1 MTFDLFQSVNGV
13 GIPCPTDRLMATID
27 CQKIRDRVAAVR
39 AAVAAGQKDEASR
52 LKKRL
57 PAVTWQAHFE
67 DGKRRNESALHSGLY
82 MLDIDGVEDV
92 EHVCEQIMETA
103 TEQCLLDQ
111 LVAVHIS
118 PSGRGIRVVAVCT
131 DPARDT
137 IEKNQAWLA
146 ERLGILSYDA
156 ACKDFARLAFLVH
169 YDDFKYLNLDLLKQE
184 PTVRLNNNVFNPD
197 SLPPSWSEAPLL
209 CRDKSRVV
217 ASNSDIQSLL
227 PQGGGDEAG
236 ENDNAVTRANPG
248 SPSLGGGGGRPPQ
261 SRQFNEE
268 QMHFC
273 FHGMLISDI
282 AQRYLDYFG
291 RPMEG
296 ERNTYYYNMCVNFRY
311 ITDHNVGILLAQLP
325 DLGLS
330 ITERQRVVESACKS
344 RRGGRIPYTF
354 WKFLESLGLV
364 TSLKNAGLATTEEE
378 QEEQLDS
385 MEKKKPTAVDMPMLF
400 REICRS
406 VPLEFRWPM
415 TAALLPILGTLGSR
429 IRARYIDGKM
439 HSPTFHSVII
449 APASSGKSIFG
460 DIYHLLT
467 EQLKRRDDVEWE
479 REKLYKMEL
488 RRKKNAKEL
497 PENPHI
503 RLRLLNPSI
512 SVPMLLQRQQDADGL
527 HQLTFTPE
535 VDTLAKTNK
544 GKAGM
549 DKNDMYR
556 QAWDNDWYGQ
566 DYMMTDTFSGNV
578 QLFQNFLLTGTPA
591 QVRNFY
597 GDPENGLVSR
607 VMFAHIEGQ
616 EFARMPKF
624 RELTAR
630 AKETIDRCIQ
640 RLLDS
645 CYKTLDNGKETILAE
660 KDITEKMTFMYKPLE
675 DWLEKKRLEAL
686 MEADKSKDNFRKRAA
701 VKAFRA
707 AMLAV
712 EIYVSPSKYQQAMI
726 VQWAIDLADKDLK
739 EHIDMYADKFNED
752 QAPVEFTIANIL
764 RSLDDHFT
772 MNDVIVAMKRA
783 GRKSQASGIV
793 SGWKTSGLVVKTGKG
808 QYQKTALGKEQ

>member
-92 EHVCEQIMETA
+92 EHVCEQILETA
-103 TEQCLLDQ
+103 TEQCLMNEI
-111 LVAVHIS
+111 VAVHIS

-131 DPARDT
+131 DPQRDT

-146 ERLGILSYDA
+146 ERLGILAYDA

-169 YDDFKYLNLDLLKQE
+169 YDDFKYLNLELLKQE

-197 SLPPSWSEAPLL
+197 SLPPAP
-209 CRDKSRVV
+209 S
-217 ASNSDIQSLL
+217 
-227 PQGGGDEAG
+227 QGGGDEAG
-236 ENDNAVTRANPG
+236 ENNNAVTGANPG

-261 SRQFNEE
+261 SRQFIEE

-273 FHGMLISDI
+273 YHGMLISDI
-282 AQRYLDYFG
+282 AQKYLDYYG

-296 ERNTYYYNMCVNFRY
+296 ERNNYYYTMCVNFRH
-311 ITDHNVGILLAQLP
+311 ITDYNVGIMLAQLP
-325 DLGLS
+325 DVGLP
-330 ITERQRVVESACKS
+330 IGDRQSTAESACK
-344 RRGGRIPYTF
+344 RTRGGRIPYSF
-354 WKFLESLGLV
+354 WKFLEGLGLV
-364 TSLKNAGLATTEEE
+364 SRVDAKLQAEKAEDEEAKVD
-378 QEEQLDS
+378 QLGA
-385 MEKKKPTAVDMPMLF
+385 EHETMPAMPPIF
-400 REICRS
+400 RQYCDL
-406 VPLEFRWPM
+406 VPAEFKWPM
-415 TAALLPILGTLGSR
+415 TCALLPILGTVGTRL
-429 IRARYIDGKM
+429 RAHYLDGAV

-449 APASSGKSIFG
+449 APASSGKSIFSRVF
-460 DIYHLLT
+460 HELT
-467 EQLKRRDDVEWE
+467 VGFRQRDELEWE

-503 RLRLLNPSI
+503 TLRLLNPSI

-556 QAWDNDWYGQ
+556 QAWDNDFYGQ
-566 DYMMTDTFSGNV
+566 DYMMAETFSGNV

-607 VMFAHIEGQ
+607 VLFAHIEGQ

-624 RELTAR
+624 KQLSIR
-630 AKETIDRCIQ
+630 AKEQVDKAMQ
-640 RLLDS
+640 RLMDT
-645 CYKTLDNGKETILAE
+645 CYKTMNDGKEVILPVM
-660 KDITEKMTFMYKPLE
+660 DITDRLDPI
-675 DWLEKKRLEAL
+675 KKRLEQWL
-686 MEADKSKDNFRKRAA
+686 EQKRMEALTEANLAKDSFRKRAA
-701 VKAFRA
+701 VSAFRA
-707 AMLAV
+707 GMVAVMLYSRP
-712 EIYVSPSKYQQAMI
+712 EKDTLTRICN
-726 VQWAIDLADKDLK
+726 WAEWIADKSLQ
-739 EHIDMYADKFNED
+739 EHVEMYGELFEKPEPTQGMKIDNL
-752 QAPVEFTIANIL
+752 L
-764 RSLDDHFT
+764 RTLNDSFT
-772 MNDVIVAMKRA
+772 MNDAIVALKKA
-783 GRKSQASGIV
+783 GRKSQPSSIV
-793 SGWKTSGLVVKTGKG
+793 SLWKKSGLIAKTGKG
-808 QYQKTALGKEQ
+808 QYTKTALGKEV

>member
-82 MLDIDGVEDV
+82 MLDVDGVEDV
-92 EHVCEQIMETA
+92 EALCTQILDNAREQGILEQIA
-103 TEQCLLDQ
+103 
-111 LVAVHIS
+111 AVHIS

-146 ERLGILSYDA
+146 ERLGILAYDA

-184 PTVRLNNNVFNPD
+184 PTVRLNNP

-236 ENDNAVTRANPG
+236 GSENAVLRAKES
-248 SPSLGGGGGRPPQ
+248 SPSLGGGGGRL
-261 SRQFNEE
+261 RLFTEE
-268 QMHFC
+268 QMQFC
-273 FHGMLISDI
+273 YHGMLISDI
-282 AQRYLDYFG
+282 AQKYLDYYG

-296 ERNTYYYNMCVNFRY
+296 ERNNYYFNMCLNFRY
-311 ITDHNVGILLAQLP
+311 ITDYNVGIMLAQLP
-325 DLGLS
+325 DVGLP
-330 ITERQRVVESACKS
+330 IGDRQSTAESACK
-344 RRGGRIPYTF
+344 RTRGGCIPYSF
-354 WKFLESLGLV
+354 WKFLEGLGLV
-364 TSLKNAGLATTEEE
+364 SRVDARQQAEKAEDEEARMDKLDTSCPGF
-378 QEEQLDS
+378 
-385 MEKKKPTAVDMPMLF
+385 PPMPPIF
-400 REICRS
+400 RQYCDL
-406 VPLEFRWPM
+406 VPAEFKWPM
-415 TAALLPILGTLGSR
+415 TAALLPILGTFGTRL
-429 IRARYIDGKM
+429 RASYLDGGIQ
-439 HSPTFHSVII
+439 SPTFHSVII
-449 APASSGKSIFG
+449 APASSGKSIFSRVF
-460 DIYHLLT
+460 HELT
-467 EQLKRRDDVEWE
+467 EEFRKRDELEWE

-503 RLRLLNPSI
+503 TLRLLNPSI

-556 QAWDNDWYGQ
+556 QGWDNDWYGQ
-566 DYMMTDTFSGNV
+566 DYMMADTFSGNV

-607 VMFAHIEGQ
+607 VIFAHITGQ
-616 EFARMPKF
+616 DFARMPKF
-624 RELTAR
+624 KEMTAA
-630 AKETIDRCIQ
+630 AKASVDKSLQ
-640 RLLDS
+640 RLLDT
-645 CYKTLDNGKETILAE
+645 CYSVQDNGKEVVLPV
-660 KDITEKMTFMYKPLE
+660 KDITERLSFITPTIE
-675 DWLEKKRLEAL
+675 EWLERKRVEAL
-686 MEADKSKDNFRKRAA
+686 TEANLAKDRFRKRAA
-701 VKAFRA
+701 VNGFRA
-707 AMLAV
+707 AMLATMLWGRFD
-712 EIYVSPSKYQQAMI
+712 KHAI
-726 VQWAIDLADKDLK
+726 VKARAWVTWIMDNTLG
-739 EHIDMYADKFNED
+739 EHIDMYTDAIEQPEVAQGMKIENLLHTLD
-752 QAPVEFTIANIL
+752 PV
-764 RSLDDHFT
+764 FT
-772 MNDVIVAMKRA
+772 MNDVVVTLKKA
-783 GRKSQASGIV
+783 GRMTPASKIV
-793 SGWKTSGLVVKTGKG
+793 CMWKKSGLIVKTGKG
-808 QYQKTALGKEQ
+808 QYTKTALGKEV

>member
-13 GIPCPTDRLMATID
+13 GIPCPTDCLMATID

-82 MLDIDGVEDV
+82 MLDVDGVEDV
-92 EHVCEQIMETA
+92 EHVCEQIIETA
-103 TEQCLLDQ
+103 TEQYLMNEI
-111 LVAVHIS
+111 VAVHIS

-146 ERLGILSYDA
+146 EKLGILSYDA

-169 YDDFKYLNLDLLKQE
+169 YDDFKYLNLELLKQE
-184 PTVRLNNNVFNPD
+184 PPVRLNNP
-197 SLPPSWSEAPLL
+197 SLPPAP
-209 CRDKSRVV
+209 S
-217 ASNSDIQSLL
+217 
-227 PQGGGDEAG
+227 QGGGDEAG
-236 ENDNAVTRANPG
+236 ENDNAVLRAKES

-261 SRQFNEE
+261 SRQFTEE
-268 QMHFC
+268 QMQFMY
-273 FHGMLISDI
+273 HGMLISDI

-311 ITDHNVGILLAQLP
+311 ITDHNVGIMLAQLP
-325 DLGLS
+325 DVGLS
-330 ITERQRVVESACKS
+330 ITERQSVVQSACKKT
-344 RRGGRIPYTF
+344 RGGRIPYTF
-354 WKFLESLGLV
+354 WKFLEGLGLV
-364 TSLKNAGLATTEEE
+364 TSVAKGQQTAKAEDEEAKEE
-378 QEEQLDS
+378 QQEAKPEEF
-385 MEKKKPTAVDMPMLF
+385 PPMPPIF
-400 REICRS
+400 RQYCDL
-406 VPLEFRWPM
+406 VPNEFKWPM
-415 TAALLPILGTLGSR
+415 TCALLPILGTVGTRL
-429 IRARYIDGKM
+429 RAAYLDGAV

-449 APASSGKSIFG
+449 APASSGKSIFSRVF
-460 DIYHLLT
+460 HELT
-467 EQLKRRDDVEWE
+467 EGFRQRDELEWE

-503 RLRLLNPSI
+503 TLRLLNPSI

-566 DYMMTDTFSGNV
+566 DYMMAETFSGNV

-607 VMFAHIEGQ
+607 VLFAHIEGQ
-616 EFARMPKF
+616 EFAKMPKF
-624 RELTAR
+624 RELSAQS
-630 AKETIDRCIQ
+630 KEKVDKAMQ
-640 RLLDS
+640 RLMDT
-645 CYKTLDNGKETILAE
+645 CYKTMDDGKEVIMPVT
-660 KDITEKMTFMYKPLE
+660 DITSKMELIRGRLE
-675 DWLEKKRLEAL
+675 QWLERKRMEAL
-686 MEADKSKDNFRKRAA
+686 TEANLAKDSFRKRAA
-701 VKAFRA
+701 VTSYRA
-707 AMLAV
+707 AMVAV
-712 EIYVSPSKYQQAMI
+712 MLYAKYDRFIGNRIAN
-726 VQWAIDLADKDLK
+726 WAEWIADKSLQ
-739 EHIDMYADKFNED
+739 EHVEMYGEQFEKPQPTANMKIDNL
-752 QAPVEFTIANIL
+752 L
-764 RSLDDHFT
+764 RTLDNCFT
-772 MNDVIVAMKRA
+772 MNDLIVTLKKANRM
-783 GRKSQASGIV
+783 SPASKIV
-793 SGWKTSGLVVKTGKG
+793 SMWKKSGLITKTGKG
-808 QYQKTALGKEQ
+808 QYTKTALGKEV

>member
-13 GIPCPTDRLMATID
+13 GIPCPTDCLMATID
-27 CQKIRDRVAAVR
+27 SQKIRDRVAAVR

-67 DGKRRNESALHSGLY
+67 DGRRRNESALHSGLY
-82 MLDIDGVEDV
+82 MLDVDGVEDV

-111 LVAVHIS
+111 LAAVHVS
-118 PSGRGIRVVAVCT
+118 PSGRGIRVVAVCS

-137 IEKNQAWLA
+137 IAKNQAWLA

-169 YDDFKYLNLDLLKQE
+169 YDDFKYLNLDLLASDRG
-184 PTVRLNNNVFNPD
+184 VRLNNPAFSP
-197 SLPPSWSEAPLL
+197 EA
-209 CRDKSRVV
+209 V
-217 ASNSDIQSLL
+217 AVEQ
-227 PQGGGDEAG
+227 QQVKA
-236 ENDNAVTRANPG
+236 A
-248 SPSLGGGGGRPPQ
+248 Q
-261 SRQFNEE
+261 QRQFTDE
-268 QMHFC
+268 QMHFMY
-273 FHGMLISDI
+273 HGMLISDI

-311 ITDHNVGILLAQLP
+311 ITDLNVGILLAQLP

-330 ITERQRVVESACKS
+330 ITERQHVVQNACKKT
-344 RRGGRIPYTF
+344 RGGRIPYTF
-354 WKFLESLGLV
+354 WKFLEGLGLV
-364 TSLKNAGLATTEEE
+364 TSMAKGQQEAKAEDEEAKVEAQAAGRPATPAMPPVFRQYCDLVPEEF
-378 QEEQLDS
+378 
-385 MEKKKPTAVDMPMLF
+385 K
-400 REICRS
+400 
-406 VPLEFRWPM
+406 WPM
-415 TAALLPILGTLGSR
+415 TCALLPILGTVGTRL
-429 IRARYIDGKM
+429 RAHYLDGAV
-439 HSPTFHSVII
+439 HSPTFHTVII
-449 APASSGKSIFG
+449 APASSGKSIFSRV
-460 DIYHLLT
+460 YQELT
-467 EQLKRRDDVEWE
+467 ADFRKRDELEWE

-503 RLRLLNPSI
+503 TLRLLNPSI

-566 DYMMTDTFSGNV
+566 DYMMAETFSGNV

-591 QVRNFY
+591 QVQNFY

-607 VMFAHIEGQ
+607 VLFAHIAGQ

-624 RELTAR
+624 
-630 AKETIDRCIQ
+630 KEMAAGSSTLVKKALR
-640 RLLDS
+640 RLMDT
-645 CYKTLDNGKETILAE
+645 CYHTLDNGKEVVLPV
-660 KDITEKMTFMYKPLE
+660 KDVTSKMAFVKEALE
-675 DWLEKKRLEAL
+675 AWLEKKRVEAL
-686 MEADKSKDNFRKRAA
+686 TEANLTKDSFRKRAA
-701 VKAFRA
+701 VTAFRA
-707 AMLAV
+707 GMVAISLYAQMNQRTMDIIREWVLWIADMSLQEHV
-712 EIYVSPSKYQQAMI
+712 E
-726 VQWAIDLADKDLK
+726 
-739 EHIDMYADKFNED
+739 MYADTFEKPQPTQGMKIENLLKTLE
-752 QAPVEFTIANIL
+752 ET
-764 RSLDDHFT
+764 FT
-772 MNDVIVAMKRA
+772 MNDVIVTLKKA
-783 GRKSQASGIV
+783 GRMTPASNIV
-793 SGWKTSGLVVKTGKG
+793 SKWKQSGLIVKTGKG
-808 QYQKTALGKEQ
+808 QYAKTSLGKEV

>member
-13 GIPCPTDRLMATID
+13 GIPCPTDCLMATID

-92 EHVCEQIMETA
+92 EHVCEQILETA
-103 TEQCLLDQ
+103 TEQCLMNEI
-111 LVAVHIS
+111 VAVHIS

-146 ERLGILSYDA
+146 ERLGILAYDA

-169 YDDFKYLNLDLLKQE
+169 YDDFKYLNLELLKQE
-184 PTVRLNNNVFNPD
+184 PTVRLNNP
-197 SLPPSWSEAPLL
+197 SLPPAP
-209 CRDKSRVV
+209 S
-217 ASNSDIQSLL
+217 
-227 PQGGGDEAG
+227 QGGGDEAG
-236 ENDNAVTRANPG
+236 ENDNAVLRAKES
-248 SPSLGGGGGRPPQ
+248 SPSLGGGGGRLRLFP
-261 SRQFNEE
+261 EE
-268 QMHFC
+268 TLKFC
-273 FHGMLISDI
+273 YHGMLISDI
-282 AQRYLDYFG
+282 AQKYLDYFG

-311 ITDHNVGILLAQLP
+311 ITDHNVGIMLAQLP
-325 DLGLS
+325 DVGLS
-330 ITERQRVVESACKS
+330 ITERQQVVQSACKKS
-344 RRGGRIPYTF
+344 RGGRIPYTF
-354 WKFLESLGLV
+354 WKFLEGLGLV
-364 TSLKNAGLATTEEE
+364 TSVTSGQQAAKAEDEEAKVE
-378 QEEQLDS
+378 QEAKPEDFPS
-385 MEKKKPTAVDMPMLF
+385 MPPVF
-400 REICRS
+400 RQYCEL
-406 VPLEFRWPM
+406 VPNEFKWPM
-415 TAALLPILGTLGSR
+415 TCALLPILGTVGTRL
-429 IRARYIDGKM
+429 RAVYLDGAV

-449 APASSGKSIFG
+449 APASSGKSIFSRVF
-460 DIYHLLT
+460 HELT
-467 EQLKRRDDVEWE
+467 EGFRRRDELEWE

-503 RLRLLNPSI
+503 TLRLLNPSI
-512 SVPMLLQRQQDADGL
+512 SVPMLLQRQQDAEGL

-566 DYMMTDTFSGNV
+566 DYMMAETFSGNV

-591 QVRNFY
+591 QVQAFY

-607 VMFAHIEGQ
+607 VLFAHIEGQ
-616 EFARMPKF
+616 EFARMPQFK
-624 RELTAR
+624 ELGSK
-630 AKETIDRCIQ
+630 AKEAVGKAMQ
-640 RLLDS
+640 RLMDT
-645 CYKTLDNGKETILAE
+645 CYKTVDNGKEVILPVTDVSDRLAF
-660 KDITEKMTFMYKPLE
+660 IRQRLE
-675 DWLEKKRLEAL
+675 SWLERKRMEAL
-686 MEADKSKDNFRKRAA
+686 TEANLAKDSFRKRAA
-701 VKAFRA
+701 VTAYRA
-707 AMLAV
+707 AMVAV
-712 EIYVSPSKYQQAMI
+712 MLYAHTDKYVCHRIAN
-726 VQWAIDLADKDLK
+726 WAEWIADKSLQ
-739 EHIDMYADKFNED
+739 EHVDMYGEHFEKPQPSQDMKIVNL
-752 QAPVEFTIANIL
+752 L
-764 RSLDDHFT
+764 RTLDVSFT
-772 MNDVIVAMKRA
+772 MNDVIVALKKA
-783 GRKSQASGIV
+783 GRTSQPSSIV
-793 SGWKTSGLVVKTGKG
+793 SKWKQNGFIAKTGKG
-808 QYQKTALGKEQ
+808 QYTKTALGKEV

>member
-103 TEQCLLDQ
+103 TEQCLMNEI
-111 LVAVHIS
+111 VAVHIS

-146 ERLGILSYDA
+146 ERLGILAYDA

-169 YDDFKYLNLDLLKQE
+169 YDDFKYLNLELLKQE
-184 PTVRLNNNVFNPD
+184 PTVRLNNSAF
-197 SLPPSWSEAPLL
+197 SAES
-209 CRDKSRVV
+209 V
-217 ASNSDIQSLL
+217 AVEQE
-227 PQGGGDEAG
+227 QVKTA
-236 ENDNAVTRANPG
+236 
-248 SPSLGGGGGRPPQ
+248 Q
-261 SRQFNEE
+261 QRQFTDE
-268 QMHFC
+268 QMQFC
-273 FHGMLISDI
+273 YHGMLISDI
-282 AQRYLDYFG
+282 AQKYLDYFG

-311 ITDHNVGILLAQLP
+311 ITDHNVGIMLAQLP
-325 DLGLS
+325 DVGLS
-330 ITERQRVVESACKS
+330 ITERQSVVQSACKKT
-344 RRGGRIPYTF
+344 RGGRIPYTF
-354 WKFLESLGLV
+354 WKFLEGLGLV
-364 TSLKNAGLATTEEE
+364 TSVANGQQAAKAEDEEAKVE
-378 QEEQLDS
+378 QEA
-385 MEKKKPTAVDMPMLF
+385 KPEDFPTMPPVF
-400 REICRS
+400 RQYCDL
-406 VPLEFRWPM
+406 VPNEFKWPM
-415 TAALLPILGTLGSR
+415 TCALLPILGTVGTR
-429 IRARYIDGKM
+429 IRAAYLDGAV

-449 APASSGKSIFG
+449 APASSGKSIFSRVF
-460 DIYHLLT
+460 HELT
-467 EQLKRRDDVEWE
+467 EGFRRRDELEWE

-503 RLRLLNPSI
+503 TLRLLNPSI

-566 DYMMTDTFSGNV
+566 DYMMAETFSGNV

-591 QVRNFY
+591 QVQAFY

-607 VMFAHIEGQ
+607 VLFAHIEGQ
-616 EFARMPKF
+616 EFAKMPQF
-624 RELTAR
+624 RELNSK
-630 AKETIDRCIQ
+630 AKEAVDKAMQ
-640 RLLDS
+640 RLWDT
-645 CYKTLDNGKETILAE
+645 CYKKLDDGKEVILPVT
-660 KDITEKMTFMYKPLE
+660 DISERLAFIRQRLE
-675 DWLEKKRLEAL
+675 QWLERKRMEAL
-686 MEADKSKDNFRKRAA
+686 TEANLAKDSFRKRAA
-701 VKAFRA
+701 VTAYRA
-707 AMLAV
+707 AMVAV
-712 EIYVSPSKYQQAMI
+712 MLYAHTDKFVCHRIAN
-726 VQWAIDLADKDLK
+726 WAEWIADKSLQ
-739 EHIDMYADKFNED
+739 EHVDMYGEHFEKPQPTQDMKIVNL
-752 QAPVEFTIANIL
+752 L
-764 RSLDDHFT
+764 RTLDVSFT
-772 MNDVIVAMKRA
+772 MNDVIVALKKA
-783 GRKSQASGIV
+783 GRTSQPSSIV
-793 SGWKTSGLVVKTGKG
+793 SKWKQNGFIAKTGKG
-808 QYQKTALGKEQ
+808 QYTKTALGKEV

>member
-13 GIPCPTDRLMATID
+13 GIACPTDRLMATID

-92 EHVCEQIMETA
+92 EHVCEQILETA
-103 TEQCLLDQ
+103 TEQCLMNEI
-111 LVAVHIS
+111 VAVHIS

-146 ERLGILSYDA
+146 ERLGILAYDA

-169 YDDFKYLNLDLLKQE
+169 YDDFKYLNLELLKQE
-184 PTVRLNNNVFNPD
+184 PPVRLNNSAF
-197 SLPPSWSEAPLL
+197 SAES
-209 CRDKSRVV
+209 V
-217 ASNSDIQSLL
+217 AVEQE
-227 PQGGGDEAG
+227 QVKTA
-236 ENDNAVTRANPG
+236 
-248 SPSLGGGGGRPPQ
+248 Q
-261 SRQFNEE
+261 QRQFTDE
-268 QMHFC
+268 QMQFC
-273 FHGMLISDI
+273 YHGMLISDI
-282 AQRYLDYFG
+282 AQKYLDYFG

-311 ITDHNVGILLAQLP
+311 ITDHNVGIMLAQLP
-325 DLGLS
+325 DVGLS
-330 ITERQRVVESACKS
+330 ITERQQVVQSACKKT
-344 RRGGRIPYTF
+344 RGGRIPYTF
-354 WKFLESLGLV
+354 WKFLEGLGLV
-364 TSLKNAGLATTEEE
+364 TSVTSGQQAAKAEDEEAKVE
-378 QEEQLDS
+378 QEA
-385 MEKKKPTAVDMPMLF
+385 KPEDFPAMPPVF
-400 REICRS
+400 RQYCEL
-406 VPLEFRWPM
+406 VPNEFKWPM
-415 TAALLPILGTLGSR
+415 TCALLPILGTVGTR
-429 IRARYIDGKM
+429 IRAAYLDGAV

-449 APASSGKSIFG
+449 APASSGKSIFSRVF
-460 DIYHLLT
+460 HELT
-467 EQLKRRDDVEWE
+467 EGFRRRDELEWE

-503 RLRLLNPSI
+503 TLRLLNPSI

-566 DYMMTDTFSGNV
+566 DYMMAETFSGNV

-624 RELTAR
+624 RELSAQS
-630 AKETIDRCIQ
+630 KERVDKAMQ
-640 RLLDS
+640 RLMDT
-645 CYKTLDNGKETILAE
+645 CYKTMDDGKEVILPVT
-660 KDITEKMTFMYKPLE
+660 DISSRLSPIRLRLE
-675 DWLEKKRLEAL
+675 TWLERKRMEAL
-686 MEADKSKDNFRKRAA
+686 TEANLSKDSFRKRAA
-701 VKAFRA
+701 VTSYRA
-707 AMLAV
+707 AMVAV
-712 EIYVSPSKYQQAMI
+712 MLYAQINKDTLNRIAD
-726 VQWAIDLADKDLK
+726 WAEWIADKSLQ
-739 EHIDMYADKFNED
+739 EHVEMYGEQFEKPQPTANMKIDNL
-752 QAPVEFTIANIL
+752 L
-764 RSLDDHFT
+764 RTLDNCFT
-772 MNDVIVAMKRA
+772 MNDVIVTLKKANRM
-783 GRKSQASGIV
+783 SPASKIV
-793 SGWKTSGLVVKTGKG
+793 SMWKKSGLITKTGKG
-808 QYQKTALGKEQ
+808 QYTKTALGKEV

>member
-92 EHVCEQIMETA
+92 EHVCEQILETA
-103 TEQCLLDQ
+103 TEQCLMNEI
-111 LVAVHIS
+111 VAVHIS

-131 DPARDT
+131 DPQRDT

-146 ERLGILSYDA
+146 EELGILSYDA

-184 PTVRLNNNVFNPD
+184 PAVRLNNNLFSAESVAV
-197 SLPPSWSEAPLL
+197 EQEQV
-209 CRDKSRVV
+209 KS
-217 ASNSDIQSLL
+217 AQ
-227 PQGGGDEAG
+227 Q
-236 ENDNAVTRANPG
+236 
-248 SPSLGGGGGRPPQ
+248 
-261 SRQFNEE
+261 RQFTDE
-268 QMHFC
+268 QMQFC
-273 FHGMLISDI
+273 YHGMLISDI
-282 AQRYLDYFG
+282 AQKYLDYFG

-311 ITDHNVGILLAQLP
+311 ITDHNVGIMLAQLP
-325 DLGLS
+325 DVGLS
-330 ITERQRVVESACKS
+330 ITERQQVVQSACKKT
-344 RRGGRIPYTF
+344 RGGRIPYTF
-354 WKFLESLGLV
+354 WKFLEGLGLV
-364 TSLKNAGLATTEEE
+364 TSVANGQQAAKAEDEEAKVE
-378 QEEQLDS
+378 QEV
-385 MEKKKPTAVDMPMLF
+385 KPEDFPTMPPVF
-400 REICRS
+400 RQYCGL
-406 VPLEFRWPM
+406 VPAEFKWPM
-415 TAALLPILGTLGSR
+415 TCALLPILGTVGTR
-429 IRARYIDGKM
+429 IRATYLDGAV

-449 APASSGKSIFG
+449 APASSGKSIFSRVF
-460 DIYHLLT
+460 HELT
-467 EQLKRRDDVEWE
+467 EGFRQRDELEWE

-503 RLRLLNPSI
+503 TLRLLNPSI

-556 QAWDNDWYGQ
+556 QAWDNDFYGQ
-566 DYMMTDTFSGNV
+566 DYMMAETFSGNV

-591 QVRNFY
+591 QVQAFY

-607 VMFAHIEGQ
+607 VLFAHIEGQ
-616 EFARMPKF
+616 EFAKMPKF
-624 RELTAR
+624 KELDSK
-630 AKETIDRCIQ
+630 AKEAVDKAMQ
-640 RLLDS
+640 RLMDT
-645 CYKTLDNGKETILAE
+645 CYKTVDNGKEVILPVT
-660 KDITEKMTFMYKPLE
+660 DITERLAFIRQRLE
-675 DWLEKKRLEAL
+675 SWLERKRMEAL
-686 MEADKSKDNFRKRAA
+686 TEANLAKDSFRKRAA
-701 VKAFRA
+701 VTAFRA
-707 AMLAV
+707 AMVAV
-712 EIYVSPSKYQQAMI
+712 MLYAHTDKYVCHRIAD
-726 VQWAIDLADKDLK
+726 WAEWIADKSLQ
-739 EHIDMYADKFNED
+739 EHVTMYGEHFEKPQPTQDMKIVNL
-752 QAPVEFTIANIL
+752 L
-764 RSLDDHFT
+764 RTLDVSFT
-772 MNDVIVAMKRA
+772 MNDVIVALKKA
-783 GRKSQASGIV
+783 GRTSQPSSIV
-793 SGWKTSGLVVKTGKG
+793 SKWKQNGFIAKTGKG
-808 QYQKTALGKEQ
+808 QYTKTALGKEV

>member
-1 MTFDLFQSVNGV
+1 MTFDLFQSVNDV

-82 MLDIDGVEDV
+82 MLDVDGVEDV
-92 EHVCEQIMETA
+92 EHVCEQILETA

-111 LVAVHIS
+111 IVAVHIS

-146 ERLGILSYDA
+146 ERLGILAYDA

-169 YDDFKYLNLDLLKQE
+169 YDDFKYLNLELLKQE

-197 SLPPSWSEAPLL
+197 SLPPAWSEAPLL

-236 ENDNAVTRANPG
+236 ENNNAVLRANPG
-248 SPSLGGGGGRPPQ
+248 SPSLGGGGGRLRLFP
-261 SRQFNEE
+261 EE
-268 QMHFC
+268 TLKFC
-273 FHGMLISDI
+273 YHGMLISDI
-282 AQRYLDYFG
+282 AQKYLDYFG

-311 ITDHNVGILLAQLP
+311 ITDHNVGIMLAQLP

-330 ITERQRVVESACKS
+330 ITERQKVVESSVKKT
-344 RRGGRIPYTF
+344 RGGRIPYTF
-354 WKFLESLGLV
+354 WKFLENLGLV
-364 TSLKNAGLATTEEE
+364 VSYKNAGRATTEEE
-378 QEEQLDS
+378 QEEQLDN

-467 EQLKRRDDVEWE
+467 ESLKQRDDVEWE

-512 SVPMLLQRQQDADGL
+512 SVPMLLQRQQDAEGL

-566 DYMMTDTFSGNV
+566 DYMMAETFSGNV

-645 CYKTLDNGKETILAE
+645 CYKMLDNGKETILAE

-712 EIYVSPSKYQQAMI
+712 EIYGTPSKYQQAMI

>member
-146 ERLGILSYDA
+146 ERLGILAYDA

-169 YDDFKYLNLDLLKQE
+169 YDDFKYLNLELLKQE
-184 PTVRLNNNVFNPD
+184 PTVRLNNSAF
-197 SLPPSWSEAPLL
+197 SAES
-209 CRDKSRVV
+209 V
-217 ASNSDIQSLL
+217 AVEQE
-227 PQGGGDEAG
+227 QVKTA
-236 ENDNAVTRANPG
+236 
-248 SPSLGGGGGRPPQ
+248 Q
-261 SRQFNEE
+261 QRQFTDE
-268 QMHFC
+268 QMQFC
-273 FHGMLISDI
+273 YHGMLISDI
-282 AQRYLDYFG
+282 AQKYLDYFG
-291 RPMEG
+291 RPLEG

-311 ITDHNVGILLAQLP
+311 ITDHNVGIMLAQLP
-325 DLGLS
+325 DVGLS
-330 ITERQRVVESACKS
+330 ITERQQVVQSACKKS
-344 RRGGRIPYTF
+344 RGGRIPYTF
-354 WKFLESLGLV
+354 WKFLEGLGLV
-364 TSLKNAGLATTEEE
+364 TSVTSGQQAAKAEDEEAKVE
-378 QEEQLDS
+378 QEA
-385 MEKKKPTAVDMPMLF
+385 KPEDFPTMPPVF
-400 REICRS
+400 RQYCEL
-406 VPLEFRWPM
+406 VPNEFKWPM
-415 TAALLPILGTLGSR
+415 TCALLPILGTVGTR
-429 IRARYIDGKM
+429 IRAAYLDGAM

-449 APASSGKSIFG
+449 APASSGKSIFSRVF
-460 DIYHLLT
+460 HELT
-467 EQLKRRDDVEWE
+467 EGFRQRDELEWE
-479 REKLYKMEL
+479 REKLYKMDL

-503 RLRLLNPSI
+503 TLRLLNPSI

-566 DYMMTDTFSGNV
+566 DYMMAETFSGNV

-591 QVRNFY
+591 QVQAFY

-607 VMFAHIEGQ
+607 VLFAHIEGQ
-616 EFARMPKF
+616 EFAKMPQF
-624 RELTAR
+624 RELGSK
-630 AKETIDRCIQ
+630 AKEVVDKAMQ
-640 RLLDS
+640 RLMDT
-645 CYKTLDNGKETILAE
+645 CYKKLDNGKEVILPVT
-660 KDITEKMTFMYKPLE
+660 DISERLTFIRQRLE
-675 DWLEKKRLEAL
+675 SWLERKRMEAL
-686 MEADKSKDNFRKRAA
+686 TEANLAKDSFRKRAA
-701 VKAFRA
+701 VTAYRA
-707 AMLAV
+707 AMVAV
-712 EIYVSPSKYQQAMI
+712 MLYAHTDKYVCHRIAN
-726 VQWAIDLADKDLK
+726 WAEWIADKSLQ
-739 EHIDMYADKFNED
+739 EHVDMYGEHFEKPQPTQDMKIVNL
-752 QAPVEFTIANIL
+752 L
-764 RSLDDHFT
+764 RTLDVSFT
-772 MNDVIVAMKRA
+772 MNDVIVALKKA
-783 GRKSQASGIV
+783 GRTSQPSSIV
-793 SGWKTSGLVVKTGKG
+793 SKWKQNGFIAKTGKG
-808 QYQKTALGKEQ
+808 QYTKTALGKEV